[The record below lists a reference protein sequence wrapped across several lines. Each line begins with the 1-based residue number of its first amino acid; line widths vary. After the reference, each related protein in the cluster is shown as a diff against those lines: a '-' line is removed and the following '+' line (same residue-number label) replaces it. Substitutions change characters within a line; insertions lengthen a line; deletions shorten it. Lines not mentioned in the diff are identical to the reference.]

1 MERLIMKEQRDAS
14 ARLLLKSIYIFVI
27 VTLSVTLFESH
38 AFSDTSG
45 SGRSVFNYEKR
56 EYIVLK
62 AGIYT
67 PTSNALEGFDIGFNG
82 EVAVGHYFN
91 PYFASELSAGY
102 FTSSYSDR
110 GNRKFD
116 LWVVP
121 VTLALKAIYPVGK
134 FELYALGGVG
144 AYFANAKLDNSDY
157 SNATALGSF
166 LGGGANLNFDR
177 NWFFDNTWFIGVE
190 GKYLWAR
197 PSFNFR
203 GTDVSA
209 NIDGW
214 IVTGN
219 IGYKF

>member
-1 MERLIMKEQRDAS
+1 MEGLAMKERKATS
-14 ARLLLKSIYIFVI
+14 AGLILTYIFVI
-27 VTLSVTLFESH
+27 VTMAVTLFESQ

-45 SGRSVFNYEKR
+45 SGLSVFNYDRR

-67 PTSNALEGFDIGFNG
+67 PTSNALKSFDMGFNG
-82 EVAVGHYFN
+82 EVAIGHYFN
-91 PYFASELSAGY
+91 PYFATELGVGY
-102 FTSSYSDR
+102 FASSYSDS
-110 GNRKFD
+110 GSRKFD
-116 LWVVP
+116 LWAVP
-121 VTLALKAIYPVGK
+121 LTLALKAIYPIGK

-144 AYFANAKLDNSDY
+144 AYFAGAKLDNSNY
-157 SNATALGSF
+157 SNATALGGF

-177 NWFFDNTWFIGVE
+177 NWFFNDTWYIGIE
-190 GKYLWAR
+190 GKYLLAR
-197 PSFNFR
+197 PTFNFP
-203 GTDVSA
+203 GTDVGTT